1 MRKIDQERYTGS
13 RGTIL
18 NKIVMKRFS
27 EKLIFEERP
36 ERNDGMSHVAI
47 LEKSIPG
54 KANEQAL
61 RQENV

>member
-1 MRKIDQERYTGS
+1 
-13 RGTIL
+13 
-18 NKIVMKRFS
+18 MKSFS

>member
-1 MRKIDQERYTGS
+1 
-13 RGTIL
+13 
-18 NKIVMKRFS
+18 MKSFS

-47 LEKSIPG
+47 LERSIPG

-61 RQENV
+61 RQENVWHFSRKP

>member
-1 MRKIDQERYTGS
+1 
-13 RGTIL
+13 
-18 NKIVMKRFS
+18 MKSFS

-54 KANEQAL
+54 KANEQAGECLTFFKKTL
-61 RQENV
+61 RGPG